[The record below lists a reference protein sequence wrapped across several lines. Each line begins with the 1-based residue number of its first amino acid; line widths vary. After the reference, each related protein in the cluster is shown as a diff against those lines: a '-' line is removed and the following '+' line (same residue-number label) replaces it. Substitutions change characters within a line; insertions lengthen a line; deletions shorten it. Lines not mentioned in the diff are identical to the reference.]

1 MSKIETVSGVFFDTI
16 DPNPDD
22 VRLDDIAW
30 ATSRTARF
38 AGHTIPVIPY
48 SVAQH
53 SIMVSRELGKL
64 FDPGNK
70 YSDEY
75 SKEILQER
83 FNFLENISYP
93 YKYLSPSAAEGIQ
106 LRMEMHGLLHD
117 AAEAYIGDIPSPVK
131 HIAGLKE
138 AIDAVELKILQS
150 IYKSFNIEFPTE
162 EELKFVKFAD
172 MVQRT
177 IEAYNFM
184 YSRGKDWGDL
194 PKVSLKKLQAFE
206 GPISAIDAYDQFIL
220 EFQYLREG
228 KR

>member
-1 MSKIETVSGVFFDTI
+1 MFFDTL

-64 FDPGNK
+64 FDPGNGFR
-70 YSDEY
+70 DEY
-75 SKEILQER
+75 SQDILNAR
-83 FNFLENISYP
+83 NTYVGNNC
-93 YKYLSPSAAEGIQ
+93 SPLGAEKIQ

-150 IYKSFNIEFPTE
+150 IYKCFNIEFPTE
-162 EELKFVKFAD
+162 EELKFIKFAD

-184 YSRGKDWGDL
+184 YSRGRDWGDL
-194 PKVSLKKLQAFE
+194 PRVSLKKLQAFE
-206 GPISAIDAYDQFIL
+206 GPITAIEAYDRFIF
-220 EFQYLREG
+220 EFEYLRDG

>member
-16 DPNPDD
+16 NPNPDD

-64 FDPGNK
+64 FDPGNGF
-70 YSDEY
+70 SDEY
-75 SKEILQER
+75 SSDVLQAR
-83 FNFLENISYP
+83 YNFLDHC
-93 YKYLSPSAAEGIQ
+93 SPSSADRIQ

-138 AIDAVELKILQS
+138 AIDEVELKILQS
-150 IYKSFNIEFPTE
+150 IYKSFNIEFPTV

-206 GPISAIDAYDQFIL
+206 GPIVAIEAYDRFIT
-220 EFQYLREG
+220 EFEYLREG